1 MVPFHSI
8 YHALEIAGRSANW
21 ISTSTSDSKKH
32 VVLAAVSVIP
42 ADAMPATRT
51 VTGFEAQTPPNT
63 LTEDLPTPLSTP
75 TLVYSISVVGTTTTN
90 GNTMT
95 VYGEDI
101 INSEYIQVDG
111 YPVTN
116 VEGSTSYTWSTEA
129 LSTTF
134 TEHEVFEVGTTAI
147 DFILNNGSAAA
158 LEPAINIE
166 CNFDSG
172 ASSETGVC
180 TEVVQFPGQSTAQT
194 TAWTGSIIPIFT
206 FEVSVSATT
215 TGSVTNAAGS
225 MKGGQWSGLLAT
237 TCVVAVFFSLAGL
250 IYGNV

>member
-1 MVPFHSI
+1 MVAFHSI
-8 YHALEIAGRSANW
+8 YVYAIEIVG
-21 ISTSTSDSKKH
+21 IS
-32 VVLAAVSVIP
+32 LAAVSVIP

-51 VTGFEAQTPPNT
+51 VTVFEAQMPSNT
-63 LTEDLPTPLSTP
+63 LDIPTPLSTP
-75 TLVYSISVVGTTTTN
+75 TLAYSIS
-90 GNTMT
+90 
-95 VYGEDI
+95 EDI
-101 INSEYIQVDG
+101 INSEYIQIDG

-116 VEGSTSYTWSTEA
+116 VDGSTSYTWSTEA

-134 TEHEVFEVGTTAI
+134 TEHQIFEVGTTAI
-147 DFILNNGSAAA
+147 DLILNSGSAAT

-172 ASSETGVC
+172 ASLETGVC

-194 TAWTGSIIPIFT
+194 TAWTGSIVPIDT

-215 TGSVTNAAGS
+215 TGSATNAAGS
-225 MKGGQWSGLLAT
+225 MKGGQWSGLLAS
-237 TCVVAVFFSLAGL
+237 TCVVAVFSSLAGL

>member
-1 MVPFHSI
+1 MVAFHSI
-8 YHALEIAGRSANW
+8 YVYAKEIVG
-21 ISTSTSDSKKH
+21 IS
-32 VVLAAVSVIP
+32 LAALLVIP

-51 VTGFEAQTPPNT
+51 VTVFEAQMPSNT
-63 LTEDLPTPLSTP
+63 LDIPTPLSTP
-75 TLVYSISVVGTTTTN
+75 TLAYSISVVGTTTTN

-101 INSEYIQVDG
+101 INSEYIQIDG

-116 VEGSTSYTWSTEA
+116 VDGSTSYTWSTEA

-134 TEHEVFEVGTTAI
+134 TEHQIFEVGTTAI
-147 DFILNNGSAAA
+147 DLILNSGSAAT

-172 ASSETGVC
+172 ASLETGVC

-194 TAWTGSIIPIFT
+194 TAWTGSIVPIDT

-215 TGSVTNAAGS
+215 TGSATNAAGS
-225 MKGGQWSGLLAT
+225 MKGGQWSGLLAS
-237 TCVVAVFFSLAGL
+237 TCVVAVFSSLAGL
-250 IYGNV
+250 TYGNV